1 MIKQKSRKREN
12 RGITLVALVVTIIVL
27 IILAGVSIAMLV
39 GENGIITQ
47 AQRAKE
53 ETEEAQEKEGIE
65 LALTTA
71 KIGENGEQELDQT
84 NFQKAKE

>member
-1 MIKQKSRKREN
+1 
-12 RGITLVALVVTIIVL
+12 
-27 IILAGVSIAMLV
+27 MLV